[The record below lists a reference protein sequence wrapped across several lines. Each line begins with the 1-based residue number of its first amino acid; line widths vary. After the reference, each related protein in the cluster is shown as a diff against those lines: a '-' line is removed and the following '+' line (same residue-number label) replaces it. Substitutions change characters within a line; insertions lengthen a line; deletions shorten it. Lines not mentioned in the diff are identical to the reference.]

1 MSDVSFAHPWLLL
14 LLLLL
19 PFIWI
24 HYKKVEDKIVRKLR
38 VPSIG
43 HSSLPPKSGRVKL
56 RLLPVVLRI
65 LALVILIVALARP
78 QQPLG
83 SSPLSIDGIDI
94 MLSLDISESMLA
106 QDFKPDRLQAA
117 IKEAKSF
124 IDKRPND
131 RIGLVIF
138 AGESFTQ
145 CPLTTDHRI
154 LNVFLDNI
162 QVNYLESG
170 TAIGMGLATAVH
182 RLKDSEAKSK
192 VIVLMTDGV
201 NNTGYIDPQTAMKM
215 AVSESIRVYTV
226 GIGKSGSAPFPYTD
240 PFSGRTVYKEMEV
253 QIDEELLQNIADET
267 QGECFRAQNN
277 QELKDIYQSI
287 DRLEKSKIKV
297 SAYTPK
303 KELYF
308 PFILIGLLLLMLEWM
323 VKAFYL
329 KQDI

>member
-1 MSDVSFAHPWLLL
+1 MSNISFAHPWLLL

-19 PFIWI
+19 PFLWI
-24 HYKKVEDKIVRKLR
+24 HYKKIENKIVRKL
-38 VPSIG
+38 VVSSIG
-43 HSSLPPKSGRVKL
+43 NSSVPPKSGRVKW
-56 RLLPVVLRI
+56 RLLPVGLRL

-78 QQPLG
+78 QKPLG

-94 MLSLDISESMLA
+94 ILSLDISESMLA

-117 IKEAKSF
+117 IKEAKHF

-131 RIGLVIF
+131 RIGLVVF

-145 CPLTTDHRI
+145 SPLTTDHRI
-154 LNVFLDNI
+154 LNIFLDNI
-162 QVNYLESG
+162 KVNYLETG

-192 VIVLMTDGV
+192 VVILMTDGV

-215 AVSESIRVYTV
+215 AQTEKIRVYTI
-226 GIGKSGSAPFPYTD
+226 GIGKSGTAPFPYKD
-240 PFSGRTVYKEMEV
+240 PFSGRTVYKDMEV
-253 QIDEELLQNIADET
+253 QIDEELLKSIAKET
-267 QGECFRAQNN
+267 NGEYFRAENN
-277 QELKDIYQSI
+277 QELEKIYQSI

-303 KELYF
+303 QELYF
-308 PFILIGLLLLMLEWM
+308 PFILIGLLILMMEWM